1 MSDSGMFC
9 GGKKKKKAVQGNR
22 VPGCVWAILDMVLKV
37 GLSEEGIFEQSPE
50 KWGNKVWLHGTHK
63 HT

>member
-9 GGKKKKKAVQGNR
+9 GGKKKKKAVQGKR

-50 KWGNKVWLHGTHK
+50 K
-63 HT
+63 